1 MKSDVCASCHMAPC
15 GVNGD
20 HASVLSG
27 RGCGAHDAL
36 FSQTPRWTE
45 RSSSALI
52 APTLLSSSPSPPL
65 RVPYSF
71 SAYHPDPFSVGS
83 KSICLAACLAFVLY
97 CIETVCVT
105 QIMRVDLCGIS
116 QLLQF
121 LTIKWD
127 IPAGSFHRGSFT
139 VPRRENS

>member
-1 MKSDVCASCHMAPC
+1 MSAPLVIWLLVESTVTMPLSSQGGVVEHMMPSF
-15 GVNGD
+15 
-20 HASVLSG
+20 H
-27 RGCGAHDAL
+27 
-36 FSQTPRWTE
+36 TPRWTE

-52 APTLLSSSPSPPL
+52 APTLLSSSLSPPL